1 MLSDKERIEAL
12 KLELRQQ
19 ELELDKKNE
28 LLAQYESIESV
39 ADSILLSFI

>member
-19 ELELDKKNE
+19 KLELDRQNE
-28 LLAQYESIESV
+28 LIAQYESIESV
-39 ADSILLSFI
+39 ADSPSLFFF